1 MGIYFTPKQ
10 DTIMKKLC
18 FILLLYAFCLLPL
31 AAQHPPKHEV
41 RAAWITA
48 VYGLDWPRT
57 RATTPESIRKQQAEL
72 VEILD
77 KLKAANFNTVLFQTR
92 TRGDVLYQS
101 AIEPYNSILTGKVG
115 GNPGYAPLAFAM
127 PGWSPSPWATANTLP
142 PSAKSR
148 SPNANRL
155 SACPINVN
163 TSSTPDT
170 PKPKNT

>member
-77 KLKAANFNTVLFQTR
+77 KLKAAIRYFSKPVLVATYYTNQ
-92 TRGDVLYQS
+92 QS
-101 AIEPYNSILTGKVG
+101 
-115 GNPGYAPLAFAM
+115 NPII
-127 PGWSPSPWATANTLP
+127 PS
-142 PSAKSR
+142 
-148 SPNANRL
+148 
-155 SACPINVN
+155 
-163 TSSTPDT
+163 
-170 PKPKNT
+170 